1 MAGVLLITIA
11 GITGDG
17 TRHGITG
24 VGILLGPTVDIIHR
38 GITEVGTIRGFMAVA
53 VGTAI
58 TIITAADIMQI
69 IH

>member
-38 GITEVGTIRGFMAVA
+38 GITEVGTIRGITEE
-53 VGTAI
+53 VGI
-58 TIITAADIMQI
+58 TTTTITVADIMQI